1 MRIPWKYAALLF
13 VVSFALMSSLGI
25 KGSNADGL
33 VAKNDPIALYGKEI
47 LFDVFRENKRVGSHT
62 VRFHRD
68 GDELI
73 VNSRFELKIDVL
85 FFTVYRFLY
94 QSNSIWR
101 GPLINNLNVE
111 VDDNG
116 EVFRF
121 SADRNGKEM
130 SILSSAGTAEIKGR
144 VFPTNH
150 WNSNVVHEQRV
161 LNTLT
166 GRINNVRIEA
176 HERERVPTERGE
188 IEATRYAYTGD
199 LQTEV
204 WYDDMGRWVKMRF
217 AGRDGT
223 RIDYVCQRCQ
233 GPRTE
238 SVAK

>member
-1 MRIPWKYAALLF
+1 MRVPWKYTASLF
-13 VVSFALMSSLGI
+13 VVSFALMSGLGI
-25 KGSNADGL
+25 KVGNAVGL
-33 VAKNDPIALYGKEI
+33 VAKDDPIALYGKEI
-47 LFDVFRENKRVGSHT
+47 SFDVFRENERVGLHT
-62 VRFHRD
+62 VRFNRD
-68 GDELI
+68 GDELM

-94 QSNSIWR
+94 QSEAIWR

-116 EVFRF
+116 EVFRL

-130 SILSSAGTAEIKGR
+130 RIRSSAGTAEIEGR
-144 VFPTNH
+144 LFPTNH
-150 WNSNVVHEQRV
+150 WNSNVLHEQRV

-166 GRINNVRIEA
+166 GQVNNVRIEA
-176 HERERVPTERGE
+176 RERERVPTERGE

-223 RIDYVCQRCQ
+223 WIDYVCQRCQ
-233 GPRTE
+233 GPNTE
-238 SVAK
+238 SELK